1 MRTSSLPKNTVLSLS
16 SKTVGVPAVTTPA
29 AGATSLHA
37 TVSMLTENAAVG
49 VPAVMEAATG
59 WATGATSLPTDATLS
74 EMVSVPS
81 VTVGCGNDVVAVV
94 RGGRCRPTGSD
105 GSSGCGTTIIG

>member
-1 MRTSSLPKNTVLSLS
+1 MRTSSLPKDTVLSLS

-29 AGATSLHA
+29 SGAISLHA
-37 TVSMLTENAAVG
+37 IVSTLTENAAVG

-59 WATGATSLPTDATLS
+59 ATSLPTDAMLS
-74 EMVSVPS
+74 QTVSVPS
-81 VTVGCGNDVVAVV
+81 VTVGCRNDVVAVV